1 MWFVLLGVL
10 LILLNLLNIG
20 PFGVWEW
27 PGDWWKMCWPF
38 GVAAAWW
45 YYADTSG
52 YNRQREIDRMEAK
65 KQERRKKNLVS
76 LGMDHKGRRGK
87 KR

>member
-1 MWFVLLGVL
+1 MWFVLLGLL
-10 LILLNLLNIG
+10 LIVLNLLNIG
-20 PFGVWEW
+20 FFGTWEW

-38 GVAAAWW
+38 GLAMAWW
-45 YYADTSG
+45 YYADASG
-52 YNRQREIDRMEAK
+52 LTKRREIEKMEAK
-65 KQERRKKNLVS
+65 KHARRTKNLVS

>member
-1 MWFVLLGVL
+1 MWFVLLGCL
-10 LILLNLLNIG
+10 LIVLNLLNIG

-38 GVAAAWW
+38 GLAAIWWW
-45 YYADTSG
+45 YADKSG
-52 YNRQREIDRMEAK
+52 FTRQREMDKMEKKKKDR
-65 KQERRKKNLVS
+65 RIKNLEA
-76 LGMDHKGRRGK
+76 LGMDYKGRRGK